1 MKHTTLSLSVTE
13 TAALCPIGETIGKR
27 NAQEGATPVLSCEGA
42 CIRGEI
48 ARLAAN
54 RVGKAPGYRRA
65 CHGELFAVP
74 DSAMA
79 AWVRNAGEVVVI
91 DGCHLKC
98 HARIVEHLVDPK
110 RLRSFNAL
118 AQYRKF
124 NDLFD
129 IDAVHE
135 AERRDIADDVA
146 QWVLDDLEKPAAI
159 VASDAAPSCASLPAN
174 ESAPDSS
181 DGGSCTSNSTTAES
195 TGHFTPQVADLVG
208 IGAAVAANCEPC
220 LEHHSRNAEQHG
232 ISREDMGRAVALAT
246 RVKDAP
252 HQKILAAA
260 ERLTRPVGA
269 KETPSAAPCCGGANR
284 KESL

>member
-1 MKHTTLSLSVTE
+1 
-13 TAALCPIGETIGKR
+13 
-27 NAQEGATPVLSCEGA
+27 
-42 CIRGEI
+42 
-48 ARLAAN
+48 
-54 RVGKAPGYRRA
+54 
-65 CHGELFAVP
+65 LFAVP

-79 AWVRNAGEVVVI
+79 DWVRNAGEVVVI

-98 HARIVEHLVDPK
+98 HRRIVEHLVDPK

-129 IDAVHE
+129 IDAVPE

-146 QWVLDDLEKPAAI
+146 RWVLDDLQKPAVT
-159 VASDAAPSCASLPAN
+159 VASDAASSCASLPAN
-174 ESAPDSS
+174 ESAPENS
-181 DGGSCTSNSTTAES
+181 DGGSGTSNSTTARS
-195 TGHFTPQVADLVG
+195 TSHFTPQAADLVG
-208 IGAAVAANCEPC
+208 IGAAVAANCEAC

-232 ISREDMGRAVALAT
+232 ISREDMGRAVALAI

-260 ERLTRPVGA
+260 ERLTRPVA
-269 KETPSAAPCCGGANR
+269 VKETPVAAPCCGGANR
-284 KESL
+284 NKSYVVPQVGDVREFFRAGDQTTAHGAGAVPLTWSAKKS